1 MKFKAQVAEPSSA
14 NRWSAWAAQTSTGVR
29 EWKRRIARLLKSVR
43 SIRIPRRRATSLG
56 QPTPMKLPASPQPR
70 RLDEIW
76 FLTSELEGER
86 ASSFR
91 QSRWC
96 QIFMEA
102 GACIGIFNVQGA
114 FALSETHCRNDQ
126 EFSEFRRTSL
136 AKSRPV
142 ASVREGTLVGL
153 LRWLKHHLLVDLYLP
168 NVVRLVWR
176 CHRKLQHRTCSV
188 AVMASSPPFSMALAG
203 ALLKRLHP
211 DTVVLSVDMR
221 DAWALHD
228 ALGGWRPLKRSIE
241 RWVLRRADYVTTV
254 SFGLAREFEAAYDIR
269 VGVMYNVA
277 THYLDVPPTP
287 TVDLATLN
295 PDVDTTRLKIAYT
308 GSAPAGF
315 YDSVALVSAV
325 KLLREH
331 HPDLADRVQM
341 IFVGACDEIRREAE
355 VQQTAPKDL
364 VFVPMVPHALARS
377 IQVSADALL
386 FLAYYGEGNKGVVST
401 KLFEYLCLGQP
412 VLPISLHADSDVD
425 RLLMR
430 YCGASINA
438 HSPQEIMLMIARTV
452 REGPA
457 TLPRLD
463 DSSRVKELVDD
474 YRRQAQDV
482 LG

>member
-1 MKFKAQVAEPSSA
+1 MKAATSAACKILDLRNEARASRNPCGPSSSIDP
-14 NRWSAWAAQTSTGVR
+14 NR
-29 EWKRRIARLLKSVR
+29 
-43 SIRIPRRRATSLG
+43 
-56 QPTPMKLPASPQPR
+56 PMTLPASPTPR
-70 RLDEIW
+70 RLNEIW

-96 QIFMEA
+96 RIFMET
-102 GACIGIFNVQGA
+102 GASIGIFNVQGA
-114 FALSETHCRNDQ
+114 FAISETHCRNDQ
-126 EFSEFRRTSL
+126 EFSEFRRASL
-136 AKSRPV
+136 AMSRPV
-142 ASVREGTLVGL
+142 ASVREGLLVGL

-176 CHRKLQHRTCSV
+176 CHRKLQHRTACV
-188 AVMASSPPFSMALAG
+188 AVMASSPPFSMAVAG
-203 ALLKRLHP
+203 ALLKHLHP
-211 DTVVLSVDMR
+211 DKVVLSVDMR

-254 SFGLAREFEAAYDIR
+254 SFGLAREFEVTYDIR

-277 THYLDVPPTP
+277 THYLDVPPAP
-287 TVDLATLN
+287 TVDLATLS
-295 PDVDTTRLKIAYT
+295 PDVDAKRLKIAYT

-315 YDSVALVSAV
+315 YDSVALVGAV

-341 IFVGACDEIRREAE
+341 IFVGACDEIRREAQA
-355 VQQTAPKDL
+355 QQTAPKDL

-377 IQVSADALL
+377 IQGSADALL
-386 FLAYYGEGNKGVVST
+386 FLAYYGEDNKGVVST

-430 YCGASINA
+430 YCGASINV
-438 HSPQEIMLMIARTV
+438 HSAQEIMLAIARTV

-457 TLPRLD
+457 ALPRLD
-463 DSSRVKELVDD
+463 DASRVKELVDD
-474 YRRQAQDV
+474 YRRQARDV